1 MTAPLPLAGRT
12 ILVTRPRRQSRPLAD
27 ALRRLGASVVEAPA
41 IEIEPPSDFHPL
53 DEAISRLE
61 TYDWLLF
68 TSVNGVDAFFDRLS
82 EVRPGTPVP
91 KLAAIGPAT
100 AESLRERDLE
110 ADVVPEKHV
119 AEELFRVLHDLGEVR
134 GKRFLLP
141 RADIAR
147 EALPDLLRAAGATVT
162 VVVAY
167 RTVSA
172 DEEMRRASELV
183 ERDAVDMVTFTSA
196 STARSFFAHVD
207 PRAVEGRT
215 GTASIGPI
223 TSDALRSL
231 GVAPAVEAERFTTE
245 GLVDAILQFY
255 RRPDMP
261 APPMNEDESEK
272 LFRESRKLMPGGVNS
287 PVRAF
292 RGLDMAPRFI
302 VSAKGSRI
310 RDEDGREYIDY
321 IGAYGPHILGHGH
334 SAVVEAIERAL
345 ARGTSFGA
353 PTRLELELAKRIC
366 EFVPTIES
374 VRLTSSGT
382 EATMSAIRLARAATR
397 RDGIIK
403 FEGCYHG
410 HGDSFLIRAGSGALT
425 FGVPDSPGVPEALA
439 SLTFIARYND
449 LDSVARIFEAQEG
462 RIAALIVEPVAGN
475 MGVVLPAD
483 GFLQGLRDLC
493 HRSES
498 LLIFDEVM
506 TGFRV
511 ARGGAQELYGIRPDL
526 TTLGKVIGGG
536 LPVGAYGGRRELME
550 LIAPAGPVYQAGTL
564 SGNPLAVSAG
574 LAQLEVLE
582 SSNGWD
588 RLERSG
594 RRLERGLLEILSELS
609 LPFAVNRV
617 GSMLTLFF
625 SEGAVT
631 DFETAT
637 RSDTKRH
644 AVFFREM
651 LQRGVHLPPS
661 QYEALFVSLAHET
674 EDLDRTLE
682 AARESLGRV

>member
-1 MTAPLPLAGRT
+1 MPLPLAGRT

-27 ALRRLGASVVEAPA
+27 ALRRLGAHVIEAPA
-41 IEIEPPSDFHPL
+41 IEIEPPSNFHPL

-61 TYDWLLF
+61 TCDWLVF
-68 TSVNGVDAFFDRLS
+68 TSANGVDAFFDRLS
-82 EVRPGTPVP
+82 EVRPETPIP
-91 KLAAIGPAT
+91 KRAAIGPAT
-100 AESLRERDLE
+100 AESLRERGLE
-110 ADVVPEKHV
+110 ADVVPDKHV
-119 AEELFRVLHDLGEVR
+119 AEEVFRVLVDLGEVS

-147 EALPDLLRAAGATVT
+147 DALPDLLRAAGATVD

-183 ERDAVDMVTFTSA
+183 EREAIDMVTFTSA
-196 STARSFFAHVD
+196 STARSFFAHVN
-207 PRAVEGRT
+207 PRAVEGRMRA
-215 GTASIGPI
+215 ASIGPI

-245 GLVDAILQFY
+245 GLIEAILRYY
-255 RRPDMP
+255 RQADIL
-261 APPMNEDESEK
+261 ATPMNVDEDESER
-272 LFRESRKLMPGGVNS
+272 LFRESLQYMPGGVNS

-302 VSAKGSRI
+302 VSGNGARI
-310 RDEDGREYIDY
+310 RDEEGREYIDY
-321 IGAYGPHILGHGH
+321 IGAYGPQILGHGH
-334 SAVVEAIERAL
+334 PAVVEAIGRAL

-353 PTRLELELAKRIC
+353 PTALELTMAKKIC
-366 EFVPTIES
+366 ELVPSIES

-382 EATMSAIRLARAATR
+382 EATMSAIRLARAVTR

-449 LDSVARIFEAQEG
+449 LESVARIFEAQKG

-475 MGVVLPAD
+475 MGVVLPAE

-493 HRSES
+493 QRAGA

-511 ARGGAQELYGIRPDL
+511 ARGGAQELYGIQPDL

-550 LIAPAGPVYQAGTL
+550 QVAPAGPVYQAGTL

-574 LAQLEVLE
+574 LAQLDVLE
-582 SSNGWD
+582 RTNGWE
-588 RLERSG
+588 RLEASG

-625 SEGAVT
+625 SDGAVT
-631 DFETAT
+631 NFETAT
-637 RSDTKRH
+637 RSDTRRH
-644 AVFFREM
+644 ARFFREM
-651 LQRGVHLPPS
+651 LKRGVHLPPS

-682 AARESLGRV
+682 AAKESLGRV